1 MNKREFIAQL
11 FMLYP
16 SKNPNVEAQI
26 KFYDEV
32 LENSNFYDYEAFL
45 HFIGREYK
53 YSHTPSTQWLMEYRE
68 QFRYKRQLG
77 STGELI
83 NITFEKN
90 NFSIQA
96 VPDGP
101 GNISKE
107 VLRKLQN
114 LYGKI
119 TSIKRY
125 PKGTVIIGNTV
136 WLPD

>member
-1 MNKREFIAQL
+1 
-11 FMLYP
+11 MLYP
-16 SKNPNVEAQI
+16 SKNPNIESQT

-32 LENSNFYDYEAFL
+32 LEDDNFYDYAEFL
-45 HFIGREYK
+45 RFVGREYK
-53 YSHTPSTQWLMEYRE
+53 YSHTPSTQWLIENRG

-83 NITFEKN
+83 HIIFEKD

-101 GNISKE
+101 GNIAKD
-107 VLRKLQN
+107 VLKKLEN

-119 TSIKRY
+119 RSIKRY

>member
-1 MNKREFIAQL
+1 
-11 FMLYP
+11 MLYP
-16 SKNPNVEAQI
+16 SKNPNIESQT

-32 LENSNFYDYEAFL
+32 LEDDNFYDYAEFL
-45 HFIGREYK
+45 RFIGREYK
-53 YSHTPSTQWLMEYRE
+53 YSHTPSTQWLIENRG

-83 NITFEKN
+83 HIIFEKD

-101 GNISKE
+101 GNIAKD
-107 VLRKLQN
+107 VLKKLEN

-119 TSIKRY
+119 RNIKRY

>member
-1 MNKREFIAQL
+1 MNKREFIARL

-16 SKNPNVEAQI
+16 SKNPNIESQT

-32 LENSNFYDYEAFL
+32 LEDDNFYDYAEFL
-45 HFIGREYK
+45 RFVGREYK
-53 YSHTPSTQWLMEYRE
+53 YSHTPSTQWLIENRG

-83 NITFEKN
+83 HIIFEKD

-101 GNISKE
+101 GNIAKD
-107 VLRKLQN
+107 VLKKLEN

-119 TSIKRY
+119 RSIKRY